1 MKHMLTS
8 YTEQDS
14 ISKYKDNFYHN
25 ELLTYYLYFD
35 FHKEPEKYISDVGDY
50 YNFASSD
57 PLLNLKE
64 RCEYKKEIWDNHLD
78 IVLDIA
84 LKTSVKQILKVCFYI
99 LKDSPKANKFIDE
112 LDYRQLIN
120 LAHSSYEP
128 MAQMFMDILN
138 KRLHDSEV
146 FDPDLMIALIGSP
159 CEEIHKYGKEYF
171 ARTKGIFSPRD
182 TADLLFL
189 DNLQLWQELF
199 KKSALS
205 FEDSQFIDFVKEL
218 INRADKLLKL
228 DRELPEEIFQGLP
241 LSQQRKLHGMIL
253 DSPVSKVYS
262 FGLKELDILYG
273 QKIPEDFI
281 IQMLE
286 HTALE
291 VKAYISDK
299 IDKVLNNLEVENEKL
314 FIYYVRT
321 LLLMPNKL
329 SKSEDKVYELIPK
342 FALLKMQ
349 EYGFWPKDL
358 PTPYERQINETEEEY
373 EARQKL
379 IQKYGKLGEDIAK
392 LYEEKDK
399 IKEKLGQL
407 RKEYDDTWDIEK
419 IRKDVARKIMEES
432 KARRAERKKQRQL
445 ENQQRSEA
453 WNKKKEEEILF
464 IGKGYSQLLQQK
476 ESDDSKLKKLALPL
490 VNTDRELAALLDIEY
505 AQLRFISYH
514 RDVVTEDHYHRY
526 SVPKRKGGYRNIAA
540 PKPILKKAQRRILE
554 EILCKLTVSDNAHGF
569 LKGRSVVSSA
579 KEHEGSPDLV
589 INMDLEDFF
598 PTVTFERV
606 RGMFKSF
613 GYSGYI
619 SSLLAMICTY
629 CERMPIEVKGQK
641 RYVKTSSRILP
652 QGSPASPMITNIL
665 CIKLDKRLNGLAD
678 KYNFTY
684 TRYADDMSFSLK
696 ERTGHLDHKLEADGK
711 INLGSF
717 CVLVSKIVSGEGFK
731 INKSKTRF
739 LKAHN
744 RQCITGIVVNNEEL
758 GVPKKWV
765 KILRAAIHNGKKEK
779 AKGQL
784 PQETIRKISGM
795 AAWLKSVNAERY
807 KDIISEAYELIKS

>member
-1 MKHMLTS
+1 ML
-8 YTEQDS
+8 
-14 ISKYKDNFYHN
+14 
-25 ELLTYYLYFD
+25 ELRGFFLQGTQ
-35 FHKEPEKYISDVGDY
+35 
-50 YNFASSD
+50 
-57 PLLNLKE
+57 
-64 RCEYKKEIWDNHLD
+64 
-78 IVLDIA
+78 
-84 LKTSVKQILKVCFYI
+84 QIC
-99 LKDSPKANKFIDE
+99 
-112 LDYRQLIN
+112 
-120 LAHSSYEP
+120 
-128 MAQMFMDILN
+128 
-138 KRLHDSEV
+138 
-146 FDPDLMIALIGSP
+146 
-159 CEEIHKYGKEYF
+159 C
-171 ARTKGIFSPRD
+171 
-182 TADLLFL
+182 FL

-399 IKEKLGQL
+399 IKE
-407 RKEYDDTWDIEK
+407 
-419 IRKDVARKIMEES
+419 
-432 KARRAERKKQRQL
+432 
-445 ENQQRSEA
+445 
-453 WNKKKEEEILF
+453 EEILF

-613 GYSGYI
+613 GYSEYI

-717 CVLVSKIVSGEGFK
+717 CVLVSKIVSEEGFK

>member
-1 MKHMLTS
+1 MEAMKHMLTS

-228 DRELPEEIFQGLP
+228 DRELPEEIRETLSLSATKMEGLSQDKIGDLFNRILLNLAQGIRMPQWMGVFIEEVIFSVPYDRMEDILAKTEIERSKGWNHGRNKRILSLLQAIKNKSIPGDLEIMDTLAAGGSKMIKKLVEVIGRNVESLRERFTTLLIMLESDVLLLNRMAEEIFQGLP

-554 EILCKLTVSDNAHGF
+554 EILCKLQYRT
-569 LKGRSVVSSA
+569 
-579 KEHEGSPDLV
+579 
-589 INMDLEDFF
+589 
-598 PTVTFERV
+598 
-606 RGMFKSF
+606 
-613 GYSGYI
+613 
-619 SSLLAMICTY
+619 
-629 CERMPIEVKGQK
+629 MPMV
-641 RYVKTSSRILP
+641 
-652 QGSPASPMITNIL
+652 
-665 CIKLDKRLNGLAD
+665 
-678 KYNFTY
+678 F
-684 TRYADDMSFSLK
+684 
-696 ERTGHLDHKLEADGK
+696 
-711 INLGSF
+711 
-717 CVLVSKIVSGEGFK
+717 
-731 INKSKTRF
+731 
-739 LKAHN
+739 
-744 RQCITGIVVNNEEL
+744 
-758 GVPKKWV
+758 
-765 KILRAAIHNGKKEK
+765 
-779 AKGQL
+779 
-784 PQETIRKISGM
+784 
-795 AAWLKSVNAERY
+795 
-807 KDIISEAYELIKS
+807 